1 MKDEMTIKEARKIAY
16 EAMRKLDE
24 HIDYIN
30 SGRILEEMDNLNIHI
45 SWEWYFFDN
54 AEKKLEALEDEADE
68 ACRDVARI
76 KRRNRNLRC
85 KKC

>member
-1 MKDEMTIKEARKIAY
+1 MKDEMTIKEARKIAH

-30 SGRILEEMDNLNIHI
+30 SGRILEDLGELKLSSCD
-45 SWEWYFFDN
+45 EFAFFVD
-54 AEKKLEALEDEADE
+54 AEKKLEALEKVDDE

-76 KRRNRNLRC
+76 KRRNKKLRRNR
-85 KKC
+85 K